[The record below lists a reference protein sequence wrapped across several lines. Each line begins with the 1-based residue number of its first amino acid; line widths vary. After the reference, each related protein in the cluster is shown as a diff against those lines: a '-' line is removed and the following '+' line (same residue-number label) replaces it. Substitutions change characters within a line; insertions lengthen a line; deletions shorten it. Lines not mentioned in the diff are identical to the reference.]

1 MNRFLIRAIPFMLTL
16 MIGVALDSLVR
27 KPLQRT
33 FIKKQRCAKFRNQS
47 HVALKHGVDDVAR
60 IRIKSVP
67 DAEFP
72 EIVKR
77 QRRFVYASVRLE
89 ALFDANGSIRF
100 VRPYRMLPY
109 GVTESAAAGSHEF
122 AGVTPFMVD
131 SKFVNSL
138 PHGLTELAIRQISEI
153 EYNPRKVN
161 GQSADQRV
169 TVITK
174 FSYSESRFA
183 VGCSDIHITVMDD
196 AGVLWQGNTWVSR
209 NRGCSDEIRYS
220 RYG

>member
-1 MNRFLIRAIPFMLTL
+1 MNRLLIRAVPFILAL
-16 MIGVALDSLVR
+16 MIGVALDPLV
-27 KPLQRT
+27 RT
-33 FIKKQRCAKFRNQS
+33 FIVAIKKQHVRVSNQS
-47 HVALKHGVDDVAR
+47 HSAIQVADEVTR
-60 IRIKSVP
+60 ITINSVP

-77 QRRFVYASVRLE
+77 QRRHVYAHVRLE
-89 ALFDANGSIRF
+89 ALFDADGSIKS
-100 VRPYRMLPY
+100 VRPYPMLPY
-109 GVTESAAAGSHEF
+109 GVTESAAGSHEF

-131 SKFVNSL
+131 SQFVNSL

-153 EYNPRKVN
+153 DYNPRKVN

-183 VGCSDIHITVMDD
+183 VGCSDIHVTVMDD

-209 NRGCSDEIRYS
+209 NRGCVMI
-220 RYG
+220 